1 MKQYISIREIEIEE
15 KYGFIS
21 RYEADQAI
29 KRYFKEL
36 EEKYGVA
43 TLQEV

>member
-1 MKQYISIREIEIEE
+1 MKKYFSIKEIEIDEM
-15 KYGFIS
+15 YGLIS
-21 RYEADQAI
+21 RYESEQAI

>member
-15 KYGFIS
+15 KYGLIS

-29 KRYFKEL
+29 KRYFEEL
-36 EEKYGVA
+36 EEKHGFA
-43 TLQEV
+43 TLEEV

>member
-1 MKQYISIREIEIEE
+1 MKKYFSVKEIEIDER
-15 KYGFIS
+15 YGFIS
-21 RYEADQAI
+21 RHEADQAI

>member
-29 KRYFKEL
+29 IRYFEEL
-36 EEKYGVA
+36 EKKHGFA